1 MKFTNF
7 HQGCGFYC
15 TTKAKTIDF
24 LSLFQVFLFWNTDHQ
39 NNVPL
44 ETRWDWFSTYDL
56 LNHRDHRICSLWQAK
71 QKFYSRSHKLHLF
84 TVELTMN
91 LTYQT
96 VMRSS
101 YKPGEILSNAQ

>member
-1 MKFTNF
+1 M
-7 HQGCGFYC
+7 
-15 TTKAKTIDF
+15 KAKTKIDF
-24 LSLFQVFLFWNTDHQ
+24 LSLFQVFLFWNMVHQ
-39 NNVPL
+39 NNVPF

-56 LNHRDHRICSLWQAK
+56 LNHSAQRIYLLWEAK
-71 QKFYSRSHKLHLF
+71 RKFYSQSHKSTLF
-84 TVELTMN
+84 TVESTMN